1 MKRSLFRYK
10 KDVYQTIVNE
20 DFNDLISCIVKDS
33 CEKYIIKLCEAI
45 PYIKDKES
53 WKHFNRIQR
62 GCSASKYFKNMYD
75 ERIFEFRII
84 LASQSY
90 ISSICEAYR

>member
-10 KDVYQTIVNE
+10 KDWYQNIVNE
-20 DFNDLISCIVKDS
+20 DFNNLISCIVKDS

-53 WKHFNRIQR
+53 WKHSNRIPR

>member
-45 PYIKDKES
+45 P
-53 WKHFNRIQR
+53 
-62 GCSASKYFKNMYD
+62 
-75 ERIFEFRII
+75 
-84 LASQSY
+84 
-90 ISSICEAYR
+90 